1 MNYPA
6 LIIDQ
11 NKLEENTKI
20 VIKNCG
26 DYGIEVAAV
35 TKCYCA
41 LPELARVQIRG
52 GAKMLADSR
61 VENLKKLKDL
71 PVPKMLIRIPMISQA
86 ADVVAYA
93 DISLNSEIEVIKAL
107 SLEAVKH
114 GKKHKVIMMIDIGD
128 LREGCLFEDALG
140 LADEIIAQEGIIL
153 AGIGAN
159 YSCFGGVLADE
170 NNLNQLLFVK
180 NAVEKKHGI
189 KMEYVS
195 AGNSC
200 SYHVMEAGEIP
211 AGVNHFR
218 LGELIIL
225 GYDVQ
230 IKKTVEGTHRDVF
243 TLAAEIVEL
252 KDKPSK
258 PFGKIGVD
266 AFGCVPVF
274 PDYGIRKR
282 AILAVGRQDCRID
295 DLTPRTEG
303 ATITGASSDHMI
315 VDLTDCKENFKV
327 GDVLEFD
334 VAYGALLAL
343 CTSEYVTKNII

>member
-1 MNYPA
+1 
-6 LIIDQ
+6 
-11 NKLEENTKI
+11 
-20 VIKNCG
+20 
-26 DYGIEVAAV
+26 
-35 TKCYCA
+35 
-41 LPELARVQIRG
+41 
-52 GAKMLADSR
+52 MLADSR

-71 PVPKMLIRIPMISQA
+71 PVPKLLIRIPMISQA

-93 DISLNSEIEVIKAL
+93 DISLNSEIAVVKAL
-107 SLEAVKH
+107 SAEALKA
-114 GKKHKVIMMIDIGD
+114 GKKHKVIMMIDVGD
-128 LREGCLFEDALG
+128 LREGCLFEDALA

-170 NNLNQLLFVK
+170 TNLNQLLYVK

-189 KMEYVS
+189 KLEYVS

-200 SYHVMEAGEIP
+200 SYHVMEAGIIP

-218 LGELIIL
+218 LGEIIL
-225 GYDVQ
+225 LGIDVQ
-230 IKKTVEGTHRDVF
+230 ISKAFFGAHRDVF
-243 TLAAEIVEL
+243 ILAAEIVEL

-282 AILAVGRQDCRID
+282 AILAVGRQDCRIE

-303 ATITGASSDHMI
+303 AAIIGASSDHMI
-315 VDLTDCKENFKV
+315 VDLTDCKETFKV
-327 GDVLEFD
+327 GDILEFD
-334 VAYGALLAL
+334 LAYGALLAL
-343 CTSEYVTKNII
+343 STSEYVSKNII